1 MSKFSK
7 YVAVPFPLQMVFF
20 LLLFSLPHLLIS
32 QVSFPDLDKIPENEV
47 NNLDIYLVIGQSNMA
62 GRAKIRAEDTK
73 IVKNA
78 FLFTSLEKTPWVQ
91 ANNPLNRY
99 STVRKGMPMQR
110 LSPAYSFAQTITNAR
125 PNTEIGLVVNA
136 LGGTKIVQ
144 WLPNTKLYN
153 EAVTRTHQA
162 LKSGKLKGVIWL
174 QGESDADAIRT
185 NLYLGR
191 LEELVNGIRE
201 EFDNQSLPF
210 IVGQFV
216 ESEKRSA
223 INELMTKVP
232 SFIPYSAVVS
242 NKETSSFDGT
252 HYDSKSA
259 ILLGNRY
266 AEEML
271 TLLKK

>member
-1 MSKFSK
+1 MSKFPYCVSL
-7 YVAVPFPLQMVFF
+7 PFPLQMVFF
-20 LLLFSLPHLLIS
+20 IMLFSLPHLLIS
-32 QVSFPDLDKIPENEV
+32 QVSFADLDKIPENEIK
-47 NNLDIYLVIGQSNMA
+47 NLDIYLVIGQSNMA
-62 GRAKIRAEDTK
+62 GRAEIRAEDST

-78 FLFTSLEKTPWVQ
+78 FLFTSSEKTPWVQ

-99 STVRKGMPMQR
+99 STIRKVMEMQR
-110 LSPAYSFAQTITNAR
+110 LSPAYAFAQTMTNAQ
-125 PNTEIGLVVNA
+125 PDTEIGLVVNA

-153 EAVTRTHQA
+153 EAITRTHQA
-162 LKSGKLKGVIWL
+162 LKSGQLKGVIWL
-174 QGESDADAIRT
+174 QGESDADTIRT
-185 NLYLGR
+185 NFYLGR

-216 ESEKRSA
+216 ESEKRTA
-223 INELMTKVP
+223 MNELMTIVP
-232 SFIPYSAVVS
+232 SFIAHSAVVS
-242 NKETSSFDGT
+242 NKGTSSFDGT

-259 ILLGNRY
+259 IILGNRY

-271 TLLKK
+271 KLLKK